1 MRFAE
6 QWSWCTV
13 ETVRDVT
20 PTIREFRLRPEN
32 GRVLPYPAGSHI
44 GVTVLIDGQPARRS
58 YSLVENGDAATYR
71 IAVRLAPDSR
81 GGSRGMWK
89 LRAGARIEISTPASL
104 LEIDWTRK
112 NYCLI
117 AGGIGITPI
126 TGIAAALRRR
136 NIDAALH
143 YAVKS
148 RGDAAFLDELSAL
161 LGDRLTVH
169 ASDEGTRLDL
179 EATFRALPDDAIAIM
194 CGPMRML
201 EAARRAWNDPGRAP
215 ADLRYET
222 FGSSGLKP
230 TAEFRVRLR
239 GADTELVVPQ
249 NSSMLDA
256 LNDAGFEV
264 ISDCQ
269 RGECGVCAVDVVAV
283 DGEIDHRDVFFSD
296 QQKHD
301 NRKICPCVS
310 RAIGVVTIDTLYR
323 PEAAHI
329 VSTPNAR
336 CAPRS
341 GH

>member
-1 MRFAE
+1 MRFTE

-13 ETVRDVT
+13 ESISDVT
-20 PTIREFRLRPEN
+20 PKIREFRLRPDN
-32 GRVLPYPAGSHI
+32 GRVPPHPAGSHI

-58 YSLVENGDAATYR
+58 YSLVENSDAGTYR
-71 IAVRLAPDSR
+71 IAVRLAPESR
-81 GGSRGMWK
+81 GGSRGMWN
-89 LRAGARIEISTPASL
+89 LRAGARIEISNPASL

-112 NYCLI
+112 TYCLI

-126 TGIAAALRRR
+126 TGIAAALHRRS
-136 NIDAALH
+136 IDAVLH

-148 RGDAAFLDELSAL
+148 RGNAAFLDELSAL
-161 LGDRLTVH
+161 LGDRLIVH
-169 ASDEGTRLDL
+169 ASDEGARLDL
-179 EATFRALPDDAIAIM
+179 EATFHALPADAIAIM

-201 EAARRAWNDPGRAP
+201 EAARRAWNDIGRAP

-230 TAEFRVRLR
+230 TAEFRVRLKDT
-239 GADTELVVPQ
+239 GTELVVPQ

-256 LNDAGFEV
+256 LNGAGFEV

-269 RGECGVCAVDVVAV
+269 RGECGVCAIDVVAV

-323 PEAAHI
+323 PEAAH
-329 VSTPNAR
+329 R
-336 CAPRS
+336 
-341 GH
+341 

>member
-13 ETVRDVT
+13 DDIRDVT
-20 PTIREFRLRPEN
+20 PTIREFRLRPDN
-32 GRVLPYPAGSHI
+32 GQVPPCPPGSHI
-44 GVTVLIDGQPARRS
+44 SVAVLIDGQPARRS
-58 YSLVENGDAATYR
+58 YSLVANSDPGTYR

-81 GGSRGMWK
+81 GGSRGMWNLK
-89 LRAGARIEISTPASL
+89 AGARIEISTPASL
-104 LEIDWTRK
+104 IEIDWSRK
-112 NYCLI
+112 HYCLI

-126 TGIAAALRRR
+126 TSIVSALRRR
-136 NIDAALH
+136 NVDATLH

-161 LGDRLTVH
+161 LGDRLTVY
-169 ASDEGTRLDL
+169 AGDRGARIDLD
-179 EATFRALPDDAIAIM
+179 ATFRALPDDAIAVM

-201 EAARRAWNDPGRAP
+201 EAARRAWKAAGRAP

-222 FGSSGLKP
+222 FGSSGLLP
-230 TAEFRVRLR
+230 TAEFRVRLKDS
-239 GADTELVVPQ
+239 DTELVVSQ
-249 NSSMLDA
+249 TCSMLHA
-256 LNDAGFEV
+256 LNGAGFEV
-264 ISDCQ
+264 MSDCQ

-296 QQKHD
+296 AQKQD

-323 PEAAHI
+323 ADL
-329 VSTPNAR
+329 
-336 CAPRS
+336 
-341 GH
+341 

>member
-13 ETVRDVT
+13 ESMSDVT
-20 PTIREFRLRPEN
+20 PMIREFRLLPD
-32 GRVLPYPAGSHI
+32 GGVAPYPAGSHLN
-44 GVTVLIDGQPARRS
+44 VAVLIDGQPARRS
-58 YSLVENGDAATYR
+58 YSLVGDRDPHVYR

-81 GGSRGMWK
+81 GGSRAMWALK
-89 LRAGARIEISTPASL
+89 PGARIEISNPTSL
-104 LEIDWTRK
+104 LEIDWNRQ

-126 TGIAAALRRR
+126 TAIASALHRR
-136 NIDAALH
+136 NIDLRLH

-148 RGDAAFLDELSAL
+148 RGDAAYLGELSSV

-169 ASDEGTRLDL
+169 ASDEGARIDLD
-179 EATFRALPDDAIAIM
+179 ATFRTLPPDAIAIM

-201 EAARRAWNDPGRAP
+201 EAARRAWNDAGRAP
-215 ADLRYET
+215 SDLRYET
-222 FGSSGLKP
+222 FGSSGLLP
-230 TAEFRVRLR
+230 TAEFRVRLKDT
-239 GADTELVVPQ
+239 GAELVVPQ

-256 LNDAGFEV
+256 LNAAGFEV

-269 RGECGVCAVDVVAV
+269 RGECGVCAIDVIAV
-283 DGEIDHRDVFFSD
+283 EGEIDHRDVFFSD
-296 QQKHD
+296 QQKRD

-323 PEAAHI
+323 PEAA
-329 VSTPNAR
+329 
-336 CAPRS
+336 
-341 GH
+341 

>member
-1 MRFAE
+1 MRFTE

-13 ETVRDVT
+13 ESFNDVT

-32 GRVLPYPAGSHI
+32 GRLPPYPAGSHI

-58 YSLVENGDAATYR
+58 YSLVENGDANTYR

-81 GGSRGMWK
+81 GGSRGMWN
-89 LRAGARIEISTPASL
+89 LQAGARIEISNPASL

-112 NYCLI
+112 NYSLI

-126 TGIAAALRRR
+126 TGIATALRRR
-136 NIDAALH
+136 NIDAVLH

-161 LGDRLTVH
+161 LGDRLAVH
-169 ASDEGTRLDL
+169 ASDEGARLDL
-179 EATFRALPDDAIAIM
+179 EATFRTLPDDAIAIM

-201 EAARRAWNDPGRAP
+201 EAARRAWNDLGRAP

-230 TAEFRVRLR
+230 TAEFRVRLKDT
-239 GADTELVVPQ
+239 DTELLVPQ

-256 LNDAGFEV
+256 LNGAGFEV
-264 ISDCQ
+264 ISDCL
-269 RGECGVCAVDVVAV
+269 RGECGVCAIDVVAV
-283 DGEIDHRDVFFSD
+283 EGEIDHRDVFFSD

-323 PEAAHI
+323 PEADAH
-329 VSTPNAR
+329 
-336 CAPRS
+336 
-341 GH
+341 

>member
-6 QWSWCTV
+6 QWSWCTI
-13 ETVRDVT
+13 ETIRDVT
-20 PTIREFRLRPEN
+20 PTIREFRLRPET
-32 GRVLPYPAGSHI
+32 GRIAPYPPGSHI
-44 GVTVLIDGQPARRS
+44 TVSLLIDGQPARRS

-81 GGSRGMWK
+81 GGSRGMWN
-89 LRAGARIEISTPASL
+89 LQEGARVEATNPTSL
-104 LEIDWTRK
+104 LDIDWSRK
-112 NYCLI
+112 SYCLI

-126 TGIAAALRRR
+126 VSIAAALRRT

-148 RGDAAFLDELSAL
+148 RGDAAFLDELSTL
-161 LGDRLTVH
+161 LGDRLNVY
-169 ASDEGTRLDL
+169 ASDEGARLHL
-179 EATFRALPDDAIAIM
+179 EATFRALPDDAVAVI

-201 EAARRAWNDPGRAP
+201 EAARRAWNEAGRAP

-230 TAEFRVRLR
+230 TAEFRVRLKDM
-239 GADTELVVPQ
+239 DTELVVPQ

-256 LNDAGFEV
+256 LNGAGFEV

-283 DGEIDHRDVFFSD
+283 EGEIDHRDVFFSD
-296 QQKHD
+296 QQKQD

-323 PEAAHI
+323 AEA
-329 VSTPNAR
+329 V
-336 CAPRS
+336 
-341 GH
+341 

>member
-6 QWSWCTV
+6 QWSRCTV
-13 ETVRDVT
+13 EAVRNVT
-20 PTIREFRLRPEN
+20 PTIREFRLRPES
-32 GRVLPYPAGSHI
+32 GHVAPYPAGSHI
-44 GVTVLIDGQPARRS
+44 GITVLIDGQPARRS
-58 YSLVENGDAATYR
+58 YSLVENGDAGTYR

-81 GGSRGMWK
+81 GGSRGMWN
-89 LRAGARIEISTPASL
+89 LQAGARIETSNPASL

-136 NIDAALH
+136 NIDAPLH

-148 RGDAAFLDELSAL
+148 RGDAAFLDELAAL
-161 LGDRLTVH
+161 LGDRLIVH
-169 ASDEGTRLDL
+169 ASDEGARLDL
-179 EATFRALPDDAIAIM
+179 EATFGALPDDAIAIM

-201 EAARRAWNDPGRAP
+201 EAARRAWNDAGRAP

-230 TAEFRVRLR
+230 TAEFRVRMKDT
-239 GADTELVVPQ
+239 DTELVVPQ

-256 LNDAGFEV
+256 LNAAGFEV

-296 QQKHD
+296 RQKHD

-310 RAIGVVTIDTLYR
+310 RAIGGVTIDTLYR
-323 PEAAHI
+323 PEAAH
-329 VSTPNAR
+329 R
-336 CAPRS
+336 
-341 GH
+341 